1 MRRRRDTSDAV
12 AAVCR
17 NRPRP
22 KTCVVHRPS
31 RCHCRHPPT
40 PPCALDRFQPQCVI
54 DNLQRSEGSRMKTSW
69 LDDFVKWFFNASPM
83 WVDERK
89 IWKPTPDVEFADR
102 RSQPRDPTEAR
113 RSNRNTR
120 SSRS

>member
-1 MRRRRDTSDAV
+1 MRRRAGASDAV

-17 NRPRP
+17 NRPRT
-22 KTCVVHRPS
+22 KTGAVHQPS
-31 RCHCRHPPT
+31 RHHCRHPPT
-40 PPCALDRFQPQCVI
+40 PPRALDRFQPQGVL
-54 DNLQRSEGSRMKTSW
+54 DNLKRSEGSRMKTSW
-69 LDDFVKWFFNASPM
+69 LDDFVKWFFNASPV

-89 IWKPTPDVEFADR
+89 IWKPTPDLEYVDR
-102 RSQPRDPTEAR
+102 RSQLRDPTEAR

>member
-1 MRRRRDTSDAV
+1 MRRRARESDAV

-17 NRPRP
+17 NRPRT
-22 KTCVVHRPS
+22 KTGVVHQPS
-31 RCHCRHPPT
+31 RHHCRHPPT
-40 PPCALDRFQPQCVI
+40 PPRALDRFQPQGVL
-54 DNLQRSEGSRMKTSW
+54 DNLKRSEGSRMKTSW